1 MHYLVHEGTPYIVI
15 LRENSLIQIVRNF
28 NDTVLAESRVSVD
41 KILPTFGISIQFLRQ
56 DGNVEYSQSFDKFN
70 NNRETMTSRD
80 YYRQQAMPP
89 QISSQYNI
97 HRKIQFYQDFLIV
110 NQTLFLLR
118 DNAIF
123 LVDTFTTKVVD
134 VFFPQQGYAG
144 TKVMKMHRLRESRDD
159 ENGFKINTFKV
170 VAVHRNGSIQLFEPR
185 DLNLQREWK
194 RIEIN
199 NTPMAQAMIHNQPV
213 QKSFQNPAAINYLY
227 IVTVNN

>member
-56 DGNVEYSQSFDKFN
+56 DGNIEYSQSFDKFN

-134 VFFPQQGYAG
+134 VFFP
-144 TKVMKMHRLRESRDD
+144 
-159 ENGFKINTFKV
+159 
-170 VAVHRNGSIQLFEPR
+170 
-185 DLNLQREWK
+185 
-194 RIEIN
+194 
-199 NTPMAQAMIHNQPV
+199 
-213 QKSFQNPAAINYLY
+213 
-227 IVTVNN
+227 